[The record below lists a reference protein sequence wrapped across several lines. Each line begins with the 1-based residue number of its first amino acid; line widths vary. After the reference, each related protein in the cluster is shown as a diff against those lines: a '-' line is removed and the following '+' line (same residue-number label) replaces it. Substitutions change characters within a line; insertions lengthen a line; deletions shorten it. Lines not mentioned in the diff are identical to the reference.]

1 MRQIHRA
8 GEKLFV
14 DFAEPTL
21 PITTE
26 RRAHVSVDAMGAS
39 SYTFA
44 CATPAKTMEDWLG
57 GIARALTV
65 WGGMPQLIVPDNPR
79 ATIADPDRYEPRAGD
94 TMLDFARHYGTSFL
108 PARVYRPLDKTKGG
122 SCGPSRRARFMLT
135 AAPFHVARS
144 VDEFAYAMH
153 DYDEGSE
160 WPAGSSCS
168 FTAGLARRPWTGG
181 FRMAHQASVLMQAMQ
196 EALPPCYARTSRSS
210 DDDHHAG
217 MPPRA
222 AAVAGC
228 TDVERA
234 TSPEA
239 WRAAA
244 DGSG

>member
-26 RRAHVSVDAMGAS
+26 RRAHVFIDAMGAS

-94 TMLDFARHYGTSFL
+94 TMLDFARHYGTSSL

-135 AAPFHVARS
+135 AAH
-144 VDEFAYAMH
+144 
-153 DYDEGSE
+153 
-160 WPAGSSCS
+160 
-168 FTAGLARRPWTGG
+168 FT
-181 FRMAHQASVLMQAMQ
+181 
-196 EALPPCYARTSRSS
+196 
-210 DDDHHAG
+210 
-217 MPPRA
+217 
-222 AAVAGC
+222 
-228 TDVERA
+228 
-234 TSPEA
+234 
-239 WRAAA
+239 WRAASTSSPTRCTTTTRA
-244 DGSG
+244 ANGRLARAVRSQQGWRGDRGPAVFGWHIRPRS